1 MNKKIETNSN
11 PNSEIYDI
19 FINSEKSSTKWTTY
33 FEVYDKIFKKYK
45 NKQITFVEVGV
56 ANGGSLFIWKKYFSK
71 DSRIIGIDLNPSAK
85 KLEKYGFEIY
95 IGNQTK
101 KEFWDIFYSKVGKL
115 DILLDD
121 GGHKNLQ
128 QVSTVH
134 YSLPHVKDDGK
145 IVIEDT
151 HTSFIKKEFGNPS
164 KYSFINFCN
173 LIISSIHER
182 CGVFEKKLN
191 IYSKKIFYI
200 DFFESIVVFNIN
212 EAKCKISKSVTNN
225 AKNEW
230 AIDYRNNEYF
240 DKTKEIINKK
250 FVYLNKNKLFKK
262 IIRKILYKNFIFQFY
277 ENIKLKKIFDQ
288 LKK

>member
-1 MNKKIETNSN
+1 M
-11 PNSEIYDI
+11 
-19 FINSEKSSTKWTTY
+19 
-33 FEVYDKIFKKYK
+33 
-45 NKQITFVEVGV
+45 
-56 ANGGSLFIWKKYFSK
+56 
-71 DSRIIGIDLNPSAK
+71 
-85 KLEKYGFEIY
+85 
-95 IGNQTK
+95 
-101 KEFWDIFYSKVGKL
+101 
-115 DILLDD
+115 
-121 GGHKNLQ
+121 
-128 QVSTVH
+128 
-134 YSLPHVKDDGK
+134 
-145 IVIEDT
+145 
-151 HTSFIKKEFGNPS
+151 
-164 KYSFINFCN
+164 
-173 LIISSIHER
+173 IISSIHER